1 MFIELESA
9 LFCFVLQSLKR
20 HYVICIIFQGILI
33 SCDSFEMK
41 NIEINL
47 TRQSYKV
54 SVLLKQFAGY
64 EMSYIVSRES

>member
-1 MFIELESA
+1 
-9 LFCFVLQSLKR
+9 
-20 HYVICIIFQGILI
+20 
-33 SCDSFEMK
+33 MK